1 MFSFALNHIFCIHG
15 STSAPIEGWR
25 PSASVNHSPLSLWA
39 RHESAAE
46 RDHRHWSLATS
57 LQRVLNLSAKGELPG
72 FSTSRQRENGVT
84 FRDAASFQRGRM
96 ETLVE
101 DQHFAIFPLR
111 RQHCH
116 LLARAEERELER
128 CARSAQLGCLM
139 CLRVKRRVMLG
150 IEPRTSG

>member
-1 MFSFALNHIFCIHG
+1 MSCLLCSHNLGQAII
-15 STSAPIEGWR
+15 
-25 PSASVNHSPLSLWA
+25 
-39 RHESAAE
+39 ESAAE

-84 FRDAASFQRGRM
+84 FRDAASFQKGRM

-116 LLARAEERELER
+116 LLARAEERELWSVVREAHNLVAS
-128 CARSAQLGCLM
+128 CACG
-139 CLRVKRRVMLG
+139 
-150 IEPRTSG
+150 